1 MSDVITILVGVLI
14 AGALGTALRVLVA
27 DPDAVFSRQVMGTL
41 VVNVVGSFALGVIS
55 ALDGNTA
62 LIIGVGGLGA
72 FTTFS
77 TFISQVE
84 QLNREAKGEQA
95 FAYVLA
101 SVILGVSAALL
112 GLAIT

>member
-41 VVNVVGSFALGVIS
+41 VDNVVGSFALGVIS

-72 FTTFS
+72 FTTFRRSSPKWNSS
-77 TFISQVE
+77 TE
-84 QLNREAKGEQA
+84 KRRENRP
-95 FAYVLA
+95 
-101 SVILGVSAALL
+101 SRMCSRR
-112 GLAIT
+112 